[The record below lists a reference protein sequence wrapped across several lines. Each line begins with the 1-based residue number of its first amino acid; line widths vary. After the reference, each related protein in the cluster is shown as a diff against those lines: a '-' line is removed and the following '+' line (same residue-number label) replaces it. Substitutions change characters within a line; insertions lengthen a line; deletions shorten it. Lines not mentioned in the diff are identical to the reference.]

1 MKCALASH
9 FTKNRR
15 RHLSPCHAAPSPR
28 RTFAQPLCGACAGQ
42 PPRGGPG
49 RGARA
54 GVPARAFLRTPRGAP
69 MLWLASGPGQTWGTC
84 PLPLPSSH
92 SRVRPAHPEP
102 PRCPT
107 AARAGGSDTAK
118 CTLTSERRDR
128 FLKLRV
134 VSASDSRE
142 CCRRGGRTRSP
153 ASGAW
158 QRTCRSPHSA
168 QASGSAGVSPRPQ
181 PRGDGRTAVGPSSQE
196 QPGLLTFLP
205 CSLPQFPLLATPIV
219 TVSISTSCSE
229 DRMS

>member
-15 RHLSPCHAAPSPR
+15 RHLPPCHAAPSPR
-28 RTFAQPLCGACAGQ
+28 RTFAQPLCSACAGQ

-49 RGARA
+49 RGPRA

-142 CCRRGGRTRSP
+142 CCRRGGRRGARHRAPGREP
-153 ASGAW
+153 A
-158 QRTCRSPHSA
+158 
-168 QASGSAGVSPRPQ
+168 
-181 PRGDGRTAVGPSSQE
+181 
-196 QPGLLTFLP
+196 GLLTP
-205 CSLPQFPLLATPIV
+205 PRPVEARGCHRGPSRGV
-219 TVSISTSCSE
+219 TAGRPWGPAVRSSPGC
-229 DRMS
+229 